1 MPRTMNEVH
10 DRSCGVSATAE
21 LIGAKWT
28 AVILHD
34 LSEGPRR
41 FTEVEHACAGISPR
55 TLSERLHLLEEEE
68 IVSRQ
73 SYGGSPPRV
82 EYELT
87 AKGEAMLPIIEEMNR
102 FGHAWLAHSSPREA
116 AATG

>member
-1 MPRTMNEVH
+1 MARTMNEVH
-10 DRSCGVSATAE
+10 DRTCGVSATAE

-41 FTEVEHACAGISPR
+41 FTEVEHACSGISPR
-55 TLSERLHLLEEEE
+55 TLSERLHLFEEEE
-68 IVSRQ
+68 IVSRK

-82 EYELT
+82 EYSLT
-87 AKGEAMLPIIEEMNR
+87 AKGLAMLPIIEEMNR
-102 FGHAWLAHSSPREA
+102 FGHAWLAHSSPRRSVA
-116 AATG
+116 

>member
-1 MPRTMNEVH
+1 MNEVH
-10 DRSCGVSATAE
+10 DASCAVTATAE

-34 LSEGPRR
+34 LSEGARR

-55 TLSERLHLLEEEE
+55 TMSERLHLLEGED
-68 IVSRQ
+68 IVSRK

-87 AKGEAMLPIIEEMNR
+87 PKGRAMLPIIQEMR
-102 FGHAWLAHSSPREA
+102 QFGHAWLACSHDHA
-116 AATG
+116 AVAH